1 MEALR
6 NLFDKHLRRALEQI
20 KTQYGSQC
28 TGVIYIQP
36 SPEIAEFSIL
46 DEDFKVLEKIAVHR
60 WAEDPENIN
69 SEAELQNVELLM
81 KDLLQEVRDEGL
93 FSQLNLCLPFRVML
107 LDDEFENLAE
117 LLLIDQEEE
126 PVSENLLEDFNRE
139 LKDFYNKLMAD
150 I

>member
-46 DEDFKVLEKIAVHR
+46 DEDFKVLGKIAVHR

-81 KDLLQEVRDEGL
+81 KDLLQEARDEGL
-93 FSQLNLCLPFRVML
+93 FTQLNLCLPFRVML

-139 LKDFYNKLMAD
+139 LKEFYKKLMAD
-150 I
+150 F

>member
-1 MEALR
+1 MEALSS
-6 NLFDKHLRRALEQI
+6 LFDKHLRKALEQI
-20 KTQYGSQC
+20 KAQYTSQC

-46 DEDFKVLEKIAVHR
+46 DEDFKALEKITVHR
-60 WAEDPENIN
+60 WAENLENIN
-69 SEAELQNVELLM
+69 SQAEIQNVELLM
-81 KDLLQEVRDEGL
+81 KDLLQEARDEGL
-93 FSQLNLCLPFRVML
+93 FKQLNLCLPFRVML
-107 LDDEFENLAE
+107 LNEEFENLAE
-117 LLLIDQEEE
+117 LLLIDQEGE

>member
-60 WAEDPENIN
+60 WAEDPDNIN

-81 KDLLQEVRDEGL
+81 KDLLQEARDEGL
-93 FSQLNLCLPFRVML
+93 FTQLNLCLPFRVML
-107 LDDEFENLAE
+107 LDAEFENLAE

-139 LKDFYNKLMAD
+139 LKEFYKKLMAD
-150 I
+150 F

>member
-6 NLFDKHLRRALEQI
+6 DLFDKHLRRALEQI

-81 KDLLQEVRDEGL
+81 KDLLQEARDEGL

-139 LKDFYNKLMAD
+139 LKEFYKKLMAD
-150 I
+150 F

>member
-81 KDLLQEVRDEGL
+81 KDLLQEARDEGL

>member
-60 WAEDPENIN
+60 WAEDPDNIN

-81 KDLLQEVRDEGL
+81 KDLLQEARDEGL

-139 LKDFYNKLMAD
+139 LKEFYKKLMAD
-150 I
+150 F

>member
-60 WAEDPENIN
+60 WAEDPDNIN

-81 KDLLQEVRDEGL
+81 KDLLQEARDEGL

-126 PVSENLLEDFNRE
+126 HVSENLLEDFNRE
-139 LKDFYNKLMAD
+139 LKEFYKKLMAD
-150 I
+150 F

>member
-60 WAEDPENIN
+60 WAEDPDNIN

-81 KDLLQEVRDEGL
+81 KDLLQEARDEGL
-93 FSQLNLCLPFRVML
+93 FTQLNLCLPFRVML

-126 PVSENLLEDFNRE
+126 PVSENLLEDFNCE
-139 LKDFYNKLMAD
+139 LKEFYKKRMAD
-150 I
+150 F

>member
-20 KTQYGSQC
+20 KTQYGAQC

-81 KDLLQEVRDEGL
+81 KDLLQEARDEGL
-93 FSQLNLCLPFRVML
+93 FEQLNLCLPFRVML
-107 LDDEFENLAE
+107 LNDEFENLAE
-117 LLLIDQEEE
+117 LLLIDREEE
-126 PVSENLLEDFNRE
+126 PVSENLLADFNRE
-139 LKDFYNKLMAD
+139 LKEFYKKLMAD
-150 I
+150 F

>member
-81 KDLLQEVRDEGL
+81 KDLLQEARDEGL
-93 FSQLNLCLPFRVML
+93 FTQLNLCLPFRVML

-139 LKDFYNKLMAD
+139 LKEFYKKLMAD
-150 I
+150 F

>member
-139 LKDFYNKLMAD
+139 LKEFYKKLMAD
-150 I
+150 F

>member
-20 KTQYGSQC
+20 KTQHGSQC

-139 LKDFYNKLMAD
+139 LKEFYKKLMAD
-150 I
+150 F

>member
-81 KDLLQEVRDEGL
+81 KDLLQEARDEGL

-139 LKDFYNKLMAD
+139 LKEFYKKLMAD
-150 I
+150 F

>member
-60 WAEDPENIN
+60 WAED
-69 SEAELQNVELLM
+69 
-81 KDLLQEVRDEGL
+81 
-93 FSQLNLCLPFRVML
+93 
-107 LDDEFENLAE
+107 
-117 LLLIDQEEE
+117 
-126 PVSENLLEDFNRE
+126 
-139 LKDFYNKLMAD
+139 LKTSTARPSSKTWNF
-150 I
+150 

>member
-60 WAEDPENIN
+60 WAEDPDNIN

-81 KDLLQEVRDEGL
+81 KDLLQEARDEGL
-93 FSQLNLCLPFRVML
+93 FTQLNLCLPFRVML

-139 LKDFYNKLMAD
+139 LKEFYKKLMAD
-150 I
+150 F

>member
-6 NLFDKHLRRALEQI
+6 DLFDKHLRRALERI

-81 KDLLQEVRDEGL
+81 KDLLQEARDEGL
-93 FSQLNLCLPFRVML
+93 FTQLNLCLPFRVML

-139 LKDFYNKLMAD
+139 LKEFYKKLMAD
-150 I
+150 F